1 MKVIDSFIS
10 DEEAQII
17 GDYIVANEDRV
28 KAMGPDL
35 YQGTSNDSLTGRWQ
49 LYNWLSNETVGSILI
64 PKLTTLF
71 PNLWIRMWA
80 NIFRKGEG
88 IGKHVHDTEKD
99 QFTGKPRQS
108 GNLFLRG
115 PEDTATHYITKG
127 ALKNKV
133 GTLVTFDSHV
143 PHWVE
148 PNSSETARISM
159 AFDTVEYCPD
169 KRTFIP
175 LRDA

>member
-64 PKLTTLF
+64 PKLATSSCT
-71 PNLWIRMWA
+71 
-80 NIFRKGEG
+80 K
-88 IGKHVHDTEKD
+88 
-99 QFTGKPRQS
+99 FT
-108 GNLFLRG
+108 
-115 PEDTATHYITKG
+115 
-127 ALKNKV
+127 
-133 GTLVTFDSHV
+133 
-143 PHWVE
+143 
-148 PNSSETARISM
+148 M
-159 AFDTVEYCPD
+159 
-169 KRTFIP
+169 
-175 LRDA
+175 